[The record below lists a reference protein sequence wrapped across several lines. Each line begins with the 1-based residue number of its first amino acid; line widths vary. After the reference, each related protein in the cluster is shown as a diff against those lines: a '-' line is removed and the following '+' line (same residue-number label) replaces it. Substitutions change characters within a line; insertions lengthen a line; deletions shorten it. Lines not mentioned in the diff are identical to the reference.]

1 MLVRLLFRVP
11 VHVFAGSARGN
22 LSRLARLSEPV
33 PLCDALLQ
41 TRHDLMTVPL
51 SAYRHTAVSADIKS
65 AASAGGPAKLLGI
78 VREHVRDGSGRKPR
92 SGRPE
97 T

>member
-1 MLVRLLFRVP
+1 
-11 VHVFAGSARGN
+11 
-22 LSRLARLSEPV
+22 
-33 PLCDALLQ
+33 
-41 TRHDLMTVPL
+41 MTVPL